1 MRTISAIGFCFNL
14 SILITLVAYS
24 NIVFSL
30 ENDTTSKSRLEIVN
44 RLQKWPEDFNAKNI
58 KEVCG
63 LFASDL
69 IASYPGTADRN
80 YEEMC
85 RNLTA
90 TLTNPDK
97 IFRYEAPKIEQI
109 IIEGNMAVVR
119 LIWTLRT
126 STQNGSETEL
136 IKEKGLDVFKRQADG
151 TWRIAISYAYP
162 LSD

>member
-1 MRTISAIGFCFNL
+1 MRTICAIGFCLKL
-14 SILITLVAYS
+14 SISIAFLTYS
-24 NIVFSL
+24 SLVFSF
-30 ENDTTSKSRLEIVN
+30 ENDAASKARKEIVD

-90 TLTNPDK
+90 TLTNSDK

-126 STQNGSETEL
+126 ATKNGSETEL

-151 TWRIAISYAYP
+151 TWKIAISYAYP
-162 LSD
+162 LND